1 MTRSEVM
8 AMMQRT
14 GVLFDEDHPDH
25 ITAEKFLSITP
36 PFMEYVLEDIPV
48 IADAVRYLDIKRLR
62 INLYSDTEET
72 SAEGDIEQALD
83 HEELRWRKEKE
94 FIEEVLMWNIVY
106 TLEV

>member
-8 AMMQRT
+8 DMMRET
-14 GVLFDEDHPDH
+14 GVIFDEEHPDH
-25 ITAEKFLSITP
+25 ITADKFLALEP
-36 PFMEYVLEDIPV
+36 PFMEYVLEDAPV
-48 IADAVRYLDIKRLR
+48 IADAIRYLDIKRLR

-72 SAEGDIEQALD
+72 SAESAIEQVLD

-94 FIEEVLMWNIVY
+94 FIDEILMWNIVY